1 MPQFPVLSL
10 QGRLRKLRS
19 RPVTLKGRFCR
30 NDGAH
35 RPDKQSVIGTAP

>member
-10 QGRLRKLRS
+10 QGRLGKLRS
-19 RPVTLKGRFCR
+19 RPVTLKGRFRR

-35 RPDKQSVIGTAP
+35 RPDKQSPIGTPP